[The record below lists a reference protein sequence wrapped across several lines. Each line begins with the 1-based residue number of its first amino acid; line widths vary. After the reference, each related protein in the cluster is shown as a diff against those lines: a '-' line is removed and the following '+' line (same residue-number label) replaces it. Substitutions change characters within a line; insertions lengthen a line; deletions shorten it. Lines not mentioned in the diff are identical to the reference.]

1 MPFGWLKALQLGYS
15 LYKTG
20 TTVAPLLRRQ
30 AGARGMPGNTSND
43 ALNELTA
50 TVRLLAAAAEE
61 NQRALR
67 VVRAASIGSLAV
79 SVVTLIL
86 VIAHLANA

>member
-1 MPFGWLKALQLGYS
+1 MAFGWLKALQLGYS

-30 AGARGMPGNTSND
+30 AAAARTPD
-43 ALNELTA
+43 QDQALSDLTT
-50 TVRLLAAAAEE
+50 TVRLLAAAADE

-86 VIAHLANA
+86 VIAHIANA